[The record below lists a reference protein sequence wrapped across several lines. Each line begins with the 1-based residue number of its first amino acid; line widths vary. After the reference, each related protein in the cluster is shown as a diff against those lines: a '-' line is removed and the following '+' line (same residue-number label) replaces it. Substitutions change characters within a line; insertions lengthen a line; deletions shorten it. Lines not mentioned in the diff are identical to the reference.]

1 MRSLVFMKEFY
12 LRKIFRSHY
21 CQVVFILVLI
31 GSYFLIPDKVFSG
44 IYIGL
49 ALAFMVVFSLVIT
62 CFVREIK
69 DKVKEE
75 RRYGASILSIVLGV
89 IGFSAFQVCG
99 VGAPICGAS
108 LGVVFVSSIFP
119 SFFVNFLTAYSNLIL
134 VGVIIVQ
141 LAALIYMGC
150 FKRVRI

>member
-1 MRSLVFMKEFY
+1 MRSLVFMREMY
-12 LRKIFRSHY
+12 LRKIFQSHY
-21 CQVVFILVLI
+21 CKAVFLAVLA

-44 IYIGL
+44 MYIGL

-62 CFVREIK
+62 CFVREVK

-75 RRYGASILSIVLGV
+75 RRYGASVLGIILGV

-108 LGVVFVSSIFP
+108 LGVVFVSSVFP
-119 SFFVNFLTAYSNLIL
+119 AFFVNFLTAYSNLVLI
-134 VGVIIVQ
+134 GVIVLQ
-141 LAALIYMGC
+141 LAALVYMGC
-150 FKRVRI
+150 FKKVRV